1 MGKFSFPKE
10 ERLTGDKNIQE
21 LFGKGSSFFLFP
33 FKVITLAQPE
43 TNAAPTQVVVS
54 VSKKNFPLAVDRNTV
69 KRRIREA
76 YRLAKPEFTPAKPV
90 RIAFVYTHKEILPTK
105 EISAK
110 MVHVLNR
117 IAKFSGQHPKAS

>member
-21 LFGKGSSFFLFP
+21 LFSKGSSFFLFP
-33 FKVITLAQPE
+33 FKVVAIAQPGAHSAI
-43 TNAAPTQVVVS
+43 NQVVIS
-54 VSKKNFPLAVDRNTV
+54 VSKKNFPRAVDRNTV

-76 YRLAKPEFTPAKPV
+76 YRLLKPEFTPAVPL
-90 RIAFVYTHKEILPTK
+90 RIAFLYTHKEILPSK
-105 EISAK
+105 DISAK

-117 IAKFSGQHPKAS
+117 VAKFSGQVPKAS